1 MAMTT
6 DAQLAANRANAARS
20 TGPKTSAGKERARRN
35 ALRHGMTGA
44 QLVVFDEKAEDFA
57 RFNESLRA
65 ALAPAD
71 EFEEQLV
78 ERIVICHWRLR
89 RTGRV
94 EAAIINGGGRSFRGR
109 GFPPRAH
116 AGFVDASHLMESLSR
131 YERAIE
137 RALQRAYL
145 NLERRQA
152 RRAGEPVVAPVAVQ
166 IEAVAETAVEQ
177 LPALAGDGRDAL

>member
-1 MAMTT
+1 MTT

-20 TGPKTSAGKERARRN
+20 TGPKTAAGKERARLN
-35 ALRHGMTGA
+35 ALRHGMTSK

-57 RFNESLRA
+57 LFNQSMRA

-94 EAAIINGGGRSFRGR
+94 EAAIINGGGRDYRRR
-109 GFPPRAH
+109 GFPPAAD
-116 AGFVDASHLMESLSR
+116 AGFVDAPYRMESLSR
-131 YERAIE
+131 YEAALE

-152 RRAGEPVVAPVAVQ
+152 RRAGERVVAPVAVQ
-166 IEAVAETAVEQ
+166 IEGIAEPSLEQ
-177 LPALAGDGRDAL
+177 WPASAGESDSKI